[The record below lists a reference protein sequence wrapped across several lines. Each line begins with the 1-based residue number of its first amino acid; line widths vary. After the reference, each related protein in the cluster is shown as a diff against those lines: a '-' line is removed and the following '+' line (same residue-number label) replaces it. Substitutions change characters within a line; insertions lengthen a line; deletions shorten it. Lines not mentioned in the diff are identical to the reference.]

1 MNQSIRT
8 GTHLSTD
15 DLWGLRGV
23 FAQIGEQSKRTIE
36 AVVSPIAVGVE
47 FVMVGIGLG
56 VLGAALVG
64 CAIPILLCISHLPL

>member
-15 DLWGLRGV
+15 ALWGV

-47 FVMVGIGLG
+47 YVMVGIGLG

-64 CAIPILLCISHLPL
+64 CAIPILLCISHLPG